1 MSSKGQDLFGLT
13 HPEVAPYGRGPSAR
27 MSGREPPWAAPLF
40 QREHAS
46 PTVPLA
52 LGDTARAMSQE
63 NVELYRRCVDAFNRR
78 DLNAFLAL
86 MDDDVEAVSRLDAIE
101 GGLRGHDGIRRW
113 WESWFDVWPDYE
125 IEVVG
130 VRDLGDVTLA
140 NLRALGHGAGSDVP
154 FEDRAWQ
161 LARWRHGKCVLW
173 RVFNNRAE
181 ALEAAG
187 LSEPDA
193 HADS

>member
-1 MSSKGQDLFGLT
+1 
-13 HPEVAPYGRGPSAR
+13 
-27 MSGREPPWAAPLF
+27 
-40 QREHAS
+40 
-46 PTVPLA
+46 
-52 LGDTARAMSQE
+52 MSQE
-63 NVELYRRCVDAFNRR
+63 NVDLYRRCVDAFNRR

-86 MDDDVEAVSRLDAIE
+86 MDDDVEAVSRLVAIE

-125 IEVVG
+125 IEVVE

-161 LARWRHGKCVLW
+161 LARWRRGKCVLW
-173 RVFNNRAE
+173 RVFNNRTE

-187 LSEPDA
+187 LSEQDA